1 MNNNLIDELQKI
13 ENKIYEKCVFAKEFT
28 GTIKTSLIEKPN
40 KNDLLKIKSNLV
52 KRINSQLDQD
62 IIDVILIHK
71 FYSYYDEFNS
81 KCDSFYQIMKHT
93 YGLAIPFMIPSY
105 LYETYNYYTSKDY
118 YYIEYLVI
126 VRK

>member
-1 MNNNLIDELQKI
+1 MNNNLIEELQKI

-40 KNDLLKIKSNLV
+40 KNDCLKIKSNLV

-62 IIDVILIHK
+62 IID
-71 FYSYYDEFNS
+71 E
-81 KCDSFYQIMKHT
+81 IMKHT